1 MVGMLGFTP
10 DEVRNMSLAEAA
22 LAMDGFGEK
31 VRAEA
36 GVPNVVEPPSIEE
49 VNELMLLYPD

>member
-10 DEVRNMSLAEAA
+10 DEVRAMSLAEAA
-22 LAMDGFGEK
+22 LAIDGFGEK

-36 GVPNVVEPPSIEE
+36 GVPPDVGPPSLEE
-49 VNELMLLYPD
+49 VHELMLLYPD